1 MHCRNRYCE
10 LCNHHYKFTPVYKND
25 MPTSIPKIIFL
36 GHLKNML
43 CSIFKLSIRA
53 CLVCFIWL
61 GLVPFITVWIW
72 RFYFWNADTTN
83 YLFNKYFLSTAQN
96 SNNETLIINEKENNI
111 WKTLM
116 YDCLQGWLISSI
128 VTVVFIAGFLL
139 REWVI
144 QNVPAELHDQQEEE
158 EEQQVEE
165 ILDLIPPQSPH
176 LPPVAVV
183 PIQMQAEEE
192 EDQEQIPKMRRGRI
206 NNPRRPP
213 LREAPSDYEN
223 LEAMWLMDEA
233 QVSPP
238 LYMLERNLFDLDQD
252 SDDSDEDDDGYFD
265 ESEEEPANPERV
277 REILDNI
284 RREQENQN
292 QTIPNQ
298 IINQIDE
305 NLQPEQQHEDIV
317 NVPRNQENE
326 NINNVANGGAGG
338 PEDIDGILEAIGMKG
353 SIYMLFQNSG
363 LMTLLMSLCLGVGIW
378 LPYILGVFFIT
389 VSFLFVCMID

>member
-1 MHCRNRYCE
+1 
-10 LCNHHYKFTPVYKND
+10 

-61 GLVPFITVWIW
+61 GLVPFITVWIC

-83 YLFNKYFLSTAQN
+83 Q
-96 SNNETLIINEKENNI
+96 
-111 WKTLM
+111 
-116 YDCLQGWLISSI
+116 
-128 VTVVFIAGFLL
+128 
-139 REWVI
+139 
-144 QNVPAELHDQQEEE
+144 
-158 EEQQVEE
+158 
-165 ILDLIPPQSPH
+165 
-176 LPPVAVV
+176 
-183 PIQMQAEEE
+183 
-192 EDQEQIPKMRRGRI
+192 
-206 NNPRRPP
+206 
-213 LREAPSDYEN
+213 
-223 LEAMWLMDEA
+223 
-233 QVSPP
+233 
-238 LYMLERNLFDLDQD
+238 
-252 SDDSDEDDDGYFD
+252 
-265 ESEEEPANPERV
+265 
-277 REILDNI
+277 
-284 RREQENQN
+284 QENQN

-326 NINNVANGGAGG
+326 NIDNVANGGAGG